1 MTTASQ
7 KKIILTIEKK
17 NIDKNILPW
26 ITLKFKEGLKR
37 DPIFV
42 LASDFKIFSKEM
54 ATYIDCLHILEQLI
68 FTTVLWT
75 KKSILHNEFALS
87 TF

>member
-7 KKIILTIEKK
+7 KKIIMTFKK

-42 LASDFKIFSKEM
+42 LASDFKIFSQKM
-54 ATYIDCLHILEQLI
+54 ATYIDCLHILE
-68 FTTVLWT
+68 
-75 KKSILHNEFALS
+75 
-87 TF
+87 